1 MFSVNFGEFLSAIR
15 EPLSERR
22 LKLVC
27 KVFSFFDLKKEAMV
41 NIGDLGNNF
50 LNFNP
55 FNYFLIVKNYDP
67 SNLREVINKKKTKD
81 GIYILIIN

>member
-1 MFSVNFGEFLSAIR
+1 MAMDQVLKYIYDYNLKVNFGEFLSAIR

-41 NIGDLGNNF
+41 NANDLG
-50 LNFNP
+50 
-55 FNYFLIVKNYDP
+55 K
-67 SNLREVINKKKTKD
+67 
-81 GIYILIIN
+81 